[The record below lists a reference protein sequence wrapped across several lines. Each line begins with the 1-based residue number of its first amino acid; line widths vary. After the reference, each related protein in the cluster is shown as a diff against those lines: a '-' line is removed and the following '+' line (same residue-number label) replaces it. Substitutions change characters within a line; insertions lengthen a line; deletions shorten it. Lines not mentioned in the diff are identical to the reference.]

1 MQSRL
6 ALLFVLLTVMIDSI
20 GIGIIF
26 PVMPDLL
33 KSVTGTDIATASL
46 WGGALATSFALMQFL
61 FGPAVG
67 NLSDRYGRRP
77 VMLIA
82 LGAMAIDYAIM
93 AIATSVWILL
103 IGRIVAGIAAATY
116 ATANAYVA
124 DISPPEARAK
134 NFGLIGAAFGL
145 GFILGPLTGGF
156 AATFGPRAPFW
167 FAAAISGA
175 NFLFGLLVLPESL
188 DRANRRPF
196 VIARANPFA
205 AFRAIGHLPG
215 MKRYLVIMFFYTL
228 AFQSYGSVW
237 SFFGAERF
245 GWDAWW
251 NGLSLA
257 AFGAAMVIV
266 QAFLVAPS
274 IKVVGAK
281 RTASYGMS
289 IDVVAFGFFGVV
301 TSGAWA
307 LAFTPIGALAG
318 VAGPALQGLMAN
330 DTPDDQQ
337 GEMQGVVSSVSAVA
351 MGLAPMIMTTIFWYF
366 TAPGAPIY
374 APGAPFLLA
383 GLLMAICVAILVA
396 DKRGSTTKVR

>member
-6 ALLFVLLTVMIDSI
+6 ALVFVLLTVMIDSI

-26 PVMPDLL
+26 PVLPDLL
-33 KSVTGTDIATASL
+33 KSVTGADISTASL
-46 WGGALATSFALMQFL
+46 WGGVLATSFALMQFL

-67 NLSDRYGRRP
+67 NLSDRFGRRP
-77 VMLIA
+77 VMLTA
-82 LGAMAIDYAIM
+82 LAAMAFDYAIM
-93 AIATSVWILL
+93 AIASSVWVLL

-116 ATANAYVA
+116 ATANAYIA
-124 DISPPEARAK
+124 DISPPEGRAK

-156 AATFGPRAPFW
+156 AATLGPRAPFW

-175 NFLFGLLVLPESL
+175 NFLFGLFVLPESL
-188 DRANRRPF
+188 SPSNRRTF
-196 VIARANPFA
+196 VISRANPFA

-215 MKRYLVIMFFYTL
+215 MRRYLAIMFLYTL

-245 GWDAWW
+245 GWNAWW

-257 AFGAAMVIV
+257 AFGVSMVVV

-274 IKVVGAK
+274 IKAFGAK
-281 RTASYGMS
+281 RTAAAGMA
-289 IDVVAFGFFGVV
+289 IDVVAFGFFGLV
-301 TSGAWA
+301 TSGFWA

-318 VAGPALQGLMAN
+318 VAGPALQGMMAN
-330 DTPDDQQ
+330 QTPDDQQ
-337 GEMQGVVSSVSAVA
+337 GEMQGVTSSVAAVA
-351 MGLAPMIMTTIFWYF
+351 MGIAPMIMTTIFWYF
-366 TAPGAPIY
+366 TSPGAPFY
-374 APGAPFLLA
+374 SPGAPFLLA
-383 GLLMAICVAILVA
+383 SLFMAVCVAVLVA
-396 DKRGSTTKVR
+396 DKRAISGN